1 VPESGYPLGAAVT
14 VAELADDPH
23 PVLRRLR
30 EAEPASWLPALGGWL
45 VTRSD
50 LAERVLR
57 DPRSF
62 TVDDPR
68 FTTARVVGPSM
79 LSLDGPEHRRH
90 RDPFARALRAAPTS
104 AQLAG
109 AAVRDA
115 GRLVE
120 ALAAA
125 GSPAELRRGLAGPLA
140 VAVMAHM
147 LGLDTAPA
155 RLLGWY
161 DTIVAGVS
169 ELSAAPEGAS
179 PAVPAA
185 AAAAFGELRD
195 EVTAVVS
202 GGRQSVLAAA
212 AGELSTGELVS
223 NAAVLLF
230 GGIETTEGMIC
241 NAVWYLLRDQ
251 AALDRVRADRAL
263 RDVAVEESLRLEPA
277 AAVVDRY
284 ATADVVL
291 GRAAIPR
298 GDLVRVSLT
307 GASRDPA
314 VFPDPDRYD
323 LDRPNARQHLAF
335 ASGPHFCIGERLARI
350 EARAAVGA
358 LLDRLPD
365 VRLDPLRPSRPQG
378 LVFRKP
384 PVLPVIWPAERHDR
398 AT

>member
-1 VPESGYPLGAAVT
+1 VPASGYPLGAAVT
-14 VAELADDPH
+14 VAELTDDPH

-45 VTRSD
+45 VTRAD

-90 RDPFARALRAAPTS
+90 RDPFARALRASPTS
-104 AQLAG
+104 AELAD
-109 AAVRDA
+109 ASEREAV
-115 GRLVE
+115 RLVE

-125 GSPAELRRGLAGPLA
+125 GRPAELRRGLAGPLA

-147 LGLDTAPA
+147 LGLDTPPA
-155 RLLGWY
+155 RLLAWY
-161 DTIVAGVS
+161 DAIVAGVS
-169 ELSAAPEGAS
+169 ELSATAGSDS

-185 AAAAFGELRD
+185 AAAAFAELRA
-195 EVTAVVS
+195 EVTTAVS
-202 GGRQSVLAAA
+202 RGLPSVLAAA
-212 AGELSTGELVS
+212 AAELGTDELVS

-241 NAVWYLLRDQ
+241 NAVWYLLRTPV
-251 AALDRVRADRAL
+251 ALGRVLADRTLVDA
-263 RDVAVEESLRLEPA
+263 AVEESLRLEPA
-277 AAVVDRY
+277 AAVVDRF

-291 GRAAIPR
+291 GSAAIRR
-298 GDLVRVSLT
+298 GDLVRVSLA

-323 LDRPNARQHLAF
+323 LDRANARQHLAF
-335 ASGPHFCIGERLARI
+335 ASGPHFCVGERLARI
-350 EARAAVGA
+350 EARAATGA

-365 VRLDPLRPSRPQG
+365 LRLDPAGASKPQG

-384 PVLPVIWPAERHDR
+384 PALLVSWPG
-398 AT
+398 

>member
-14 VAELADDPH
+14 VADLADDPH
-23 PVLRRLR
+23 PVLCRLR
-30 EAEPASWLPALGGWL
+30 AAEPASWLPALGGWL
-45 VTRSD
+45 VTRAD

-57 DPRSF
+57 DPHSF

-79 LSLDGPEHRRH
+79 LSLDGPAHRRH

-104 AQLAG
+104 TQLARG
-109 AAVRDA
+109 AVSEA

-125 GSPAELRRGLAGPLA
+125 RAPAELRRGLAGPLA

-161 DTIVAGVS
+161 DGIVAGVS
-169 ELSAAPEGAS
+169 ELSAAPEGDS

-185 AAAAFGELRD
+185 AETAFGELRA
-195 EVTAVVS
+195 EVTAAVS
-202 GGRQSVLAAA
+202 RGQESVLTVA
-212 AGELSTGELVS
+212 AGELSPGELVS

-230 GGIETTEGMIC
+230 GGIETTEGMIS
-241 NAVWYLLRDQ
+241 NAAWYLLRDE
-251 AALDRVRADRAL
+251 AALDRVRADRGL
-263 RDVAVEESLRLEPA
+263 LDVAVEESLRLEPA
-277 AAVVDRY
+277 AAVVDRF

-291 GRAAIPR
+291 GRAAIAR

-335 ASGPHFCIGERLARI
+335 ASGPHFCVGERLARI

-358 LLDRLPD
+358 LLDQLPGL
-365 VRLDPLRPSRPQG
+365 RLDPGRPSRPQG

-384 PVLPVIWPAERHDR
+384 PELHVIWAE
-398 AT
+398 